1 MKTTENPDVTKIFLA
16 TLYIFV
22 AKMAYLFVYLIK
34 CVLPENRQNP
44 LGHNLLHSDLQTQT
58 KFPIYFADPD
68 KTIHFADPDKIP
80 YTFCRPR
87 QNSLYIL
94 QT

>member
-1 MKTTENPDVTKIFLA
+1 
-16 TLYIFV
+16 
-22 AKMAYLFVYLIK
+22 MAYLFVYLIK

-68 KTIHFADPDKIP
+68 KIP
-80 YTFCRPR
+80 YTFCRPG

-94 QT
+94 QTWTKFPSDKNQLA